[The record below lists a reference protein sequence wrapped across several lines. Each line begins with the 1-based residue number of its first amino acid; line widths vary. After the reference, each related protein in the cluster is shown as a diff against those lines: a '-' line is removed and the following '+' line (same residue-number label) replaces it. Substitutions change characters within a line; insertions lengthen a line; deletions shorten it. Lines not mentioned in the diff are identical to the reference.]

1 MSLTNTESA
10 MAWGNPDADPPRARF
25 TEHAV
30 TKGGR
35 LYDCGRVTLRGED
48 EAFVQGD
55 HGVYLVRAFVG
66 GGLTCTCPAV
76 GGRCSHC
83 FAALLAW
90 GDALGGDA

>member
-1 MSLTNTESA
+1 MNA
-10 MAWGNPDADPPRARF
+10 VDF

-30 TKGGR
+30 AKGAR
-35 LYDCGRVTLRGED
+35 LHDQGRVTVRGEY

-55 HGVYLVRAFVG
+55 TGVYLVRAFVG
-66 GGLTCTCPAV
+66 GGLTCTCPSV